1 MAALERAAPVQSMQP
16 HLIER
21 RNDVR
26 QRATILFVGRR
37 T

>member
-1 MAALERAAPVQSMQP
+1 MAALERAAPVQSMQ

-26 QRATILFVGRR
+26 QHATILFVGRR